1 MTDDT
6 LSKLLLSLV
15 LFLTGSLLAFIIF
28 CMFKYGFI
36 QTVGWVATVYLI
48 IFILG
53 LFLRDFCQETI
64 GEK

>member
-1 MTDDT
+1 MKNDT
-6 LSKLLLSLV
+6 LSKLLLSLA
-15 LFLTGSLLAFIIF
+15 LILSLSISIFIIF

-64 GEK
+64 GGK

>member
-36 QTVGWVATVYLI
+36 QTVGWCTVGYF
-48 IFILG
+48 IFFG
-53 LFLRDFCQETI
+53 LCMLMREFIPR
-64 GEK
+64 